1 MYCACFILELTE
13 LQAEYNSVKLED
25 EESVDSYQ
33 QIRLC
38 LRDVLQK
45 QWKYVRRPE
54 YIVSFLQPGRLIKVS
69 SPLTL
74 IAMMFPLLAFNWVIG
89 AVQ

>member
-1 MYCACFILELTE
+1 MEDVAKTE
-13 LQAEYNSVKLED
+13 ADLL
-25 EESVDSYQ
+25 
-33 QIRLC
+33 IGIHRL
-38 LRDVLQK
+38 LVLQK

-89 AVQ
+89 TVH